1 MRIFYRGFARLPPL
15 WFFGQI
21 SLIII
26 KNKWTVPHSWSHSRR
41 SFVPM
46 LVICQMWTRF
56 KFKQV
61 DSTFS
66 GFLFNNAF
74 IPNKF
79 FKELV
84 PNITV
89 LETKRNR
96 NLSEPSSKKQ
106 YFFKSFQF
114 SWSWGKVRP
123 KNYKIWNRLN
133 IFEES
138 TFLCTFQQIF
148 YQMKFLRK

>member
-1 MRIFYRGFARLPPL
+1 MNSTTQLKSLQKKFCSNVSYLPNVNQVQIQAG
-15 WFFGQI
+15 WFN
-21 SLIII
+21 L
-26 KNKWTVPHSWSHSRR
+26 
-41 SFVPM
+41 
-46 LVICQMWTRF
+46 
-56 KFKQV
+56 
-61 DSTFS
+61 S

-114 SWSWGKVRP
+114 SWSWGSHLKIKTNDIDRPFFLNIFVQGKVRP